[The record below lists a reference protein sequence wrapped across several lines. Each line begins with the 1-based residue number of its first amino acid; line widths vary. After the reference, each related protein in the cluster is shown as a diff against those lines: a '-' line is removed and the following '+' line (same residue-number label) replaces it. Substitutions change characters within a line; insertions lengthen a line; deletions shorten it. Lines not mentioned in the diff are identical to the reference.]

1 MIHHPWQTEDD
12 DIAPWE
18 NLICSPKIAEDDKM
32 AIVIHWSSVRGFGIL
47 RSQVHGEVPVDEWG
61 WMRSSRKM
69 AGLSLRVGI
78 GSASSSSFLGACTI
92 VTSPNLC
99 VFPMIYLLYT

>member
-1 MIHHPWQTEDD
+1 MRAGQRSFGCLYPHTGVIHHPWQKEDD

-47 RSQVHGEVPVDEWG
+47 RSQVHGEVPGDEG
-61 WMRSSRKM
+61 
-69 AGLSLRVGI
+69 AG
-78 GSASSSSFLGACTI
+78 
-92 VTSPNLC
+92 
-99 VFPMIYLLYT
+99 